1 MVGELAMACFG
12 EGSGTPMG
20 ASRHIRYWP
29 PAGLYLIPLCGRD
42 YWIRTCSVAHSH
54 RNAAAGAMSEA
65 RASEGT
71 LATAGQD
78 PFLTLWQHSH
88 VAISPQEK
96 ALFPEALPAKH
107 ARASFV
113 PFETFLLASLA
124 AVSPSFSLSWSHAT
138 SCKGQKCL
146 ELTITCSCT
155 LLPTLSS

>member
-1 MVGELAMACFG
+1 MACFG
-12 EGSGTPMG
+12 GGSGTPMG

-65 RASEGT
+65 RAREGT

-88 VAISPQEK
+88 VATSPQEK

-124 AVSPSFSLSWSHAT
+124 AVSPSFSLS
-138 SCKGQKCL
+138 
-146 ELTITCSCT
+146 
-155 LLPTLSS
+155 